1 MARYEAADIQ
11 FLGLGAEKSGTT
23 WLFAALKKH
32 PDVFMP
38 ESKELYYF
46 NHDYWHRPNVRNYR
60 FDKPVNWYLSFYD
73 NAAPQQWKGEIC
85 PAYLMDRFAARK
97 IYAFNPDVKLFAMLR
112 NPVERAFSQY
122 LFYIQIGEL
131 DSKTTFL
138 EAIKTHQ
145 EILTRGLYHE
155 QLERYYS
162 IFPPSSLLVML
173 LDDLKK
179 DSTLVLRRVQRH
191 LGLREYIPKDIDD
204 AVNVSMVPRF
214 ELLNRIYAKGKYYAR
229 KYSLNR
235 LLDFLNTTGVADALN
250 SLRYMNF
257 RPAPVKRTVDPA
269 TAQELK
275 PFFRADIEQLEKLL
289 DRDLDAWK

>member
-1 MARYEAADIQ
+1 MARYTPADIK

-38 ESKELYYF
+38 DSKELYYF
-46 NHDYWHRPNVRNYR
+46 NHDYWHRPNVKNYR
-60 FDKPVNWYLSFYD
+60 FDKPVSWYLSFYD
-73 NAAPQQWKGEIC
+73 DATPQQWKGEIC
-85 PAYLMDRFAARK
+85 PAYLMDQFAARK
-97 IYAFNPDVKLFAMLR
+97 IHAFNPDVKLFAMLR
-112 NPVERAFSQY
+112 NPIERAFSQY

-131 DSKTTFL
+131 DSKTTFT
-138 EAIKTHQ
+138 EAIKTHK

-162 IFPPSSLLVML
+162 MFPSANLLVML

-179 DSTLVLRRVQRH
+179 DSTLLLQRVQKH
-191 LGLREYIPKDIDD
+191 LGLREYIPDDIDD

-235 LLDFLNTTGVADALN
+235 LLDFLNATGVADALN
-250 SLRYMNF
+250 SLRYKNF
-257 RPAPVKRTVDPA
+257 RPAPIKRSIDPA
-269 TAQELK
+269 TAWELK
-275 PFFRADIEQLEKLL
+275 PFFRADIERLESLL
-289 DRDLDAWK
+289 GRDLDTWK